1 MIRRAVWLLPVVL
14 FVSDQVSGQELY
26 RYVDENGVTIM
37 NSSIPAEYVN
47 SGYEIIDSMGQVI
60 QVVPAKVENDR
71 PELVVEKADTI
82 LMTSFSSAV
91 EIEKRRD
98 RVVEDIEREIAN
110 LESDRRVLGLQ
121 IAEQVAERDRLLRIK
136 NDRGLSEHL
145 EGQLA
150 TLEEEILSMKDIS
163 LKLQAN
169 LQRRSSDIVAIQNE
183 YALKVERFVQLQQA
197 EIDVRHSSI
206 QEAE

>member
-169 LQRRSSDIVAIQNE
+169 LHRRASDIVAIQNE